1 MDVEQEA
8 LLVSQLPLFEFGDI
22 TTGMVEL
29 FPTVWGAAESLSSA
43 EAKKRQQGLDL
54 LVKCGSTR
62 LSPLVNYVIF
72 TRITDPDMELRA
84 LVVQALAAVLTPDEK
99 GRPAPEPVRQH
110 LVAQLARLR
119 TREIYALAQ
128 LLAYNPELMPQV
140 ARLMNSCPFAGHHL
154 ADLAS
159 SRKAPLEIRRY
170 AIRLAGE
177 VGYCDMIPTLE
188 RMLARLETRV
198 NGQQTMSFAPPAGL
212 EDAELLPDVKGALDK
227 LSSL

>member
-22 TTGMVEL
+22 TTGMIEL

-43 EAKKRQQGLDL
+43 ESKQRQQGLDL
-54 LVKCGSTR
+54 LVKCGATR

-72 TRITDPDMELRA
+72 TRITDPDMEFRSLVVRA
-84 LVVQALAAVLTPDEK
+84 LADVLTPDEK

-128 LLAYNPELMPQV
+128 LLAYNPDQMPQV
-140 ARLMNSCPFAGHHL
+140 ARLMNSCPYAGHHL

-198 NGQQTMSFAPPAGL
+198 NGQQTMSFAPPAGI
-212 EDAELLPDVKGALDK
+212 EDEELLPDVKGALVK

>member
-43 EAKKRQQGLDL
+43 ESKQRQQGLDL
-54 LVKCGSTR
+54 LVKCGATR
-62 LSPLVNYVIF
+62 LSPLVNYVIL
-72 TRITDPDMELRA
+72 TRITDPDMEFRSLVVRA
-84 LVVQALAAVLTPDEK
+84 LADVLTPDEK

-128 LLAYNPELMPQV
+128 LLAYNSDLMPQV
-140 ARLMNSCPFAGHHL
+140 ARLMNSCPYAGHHL
-154 ADLAS
+154 ADLAA

-198 NGQQTMSFAPPAGL
+198 NGQQTMSFAPPAGI
-212 EDAELLPDVKGALDK
+212 EDEELLPDVKGALVK
-227 LSSL
+227 LSSF

>member
-43 EAKKRQQGLDL
+43 ESKHRQQGLDL
-54 LVKCGSTR
+54 LVKCGATR

-72 TRITDPDMELRA
+72 TRITDPDMEFRA
-84 LVVQALAAVLTPDEK
+84 LVVRSLADVLTPDEK

-110 LVAQLARLR
+110 LVAQLAKLR

-128 LLAYNPELMPQV
+128 LLAYNPDLMPHV
-140 ARLMNSCPFAGHHL
+140 ARLMNSCPYAGHHL

-177 VGYCDMIPTLE
+177 VGYCDMIPALE

-198 NGQQTMSFAPPAGL
+198 NGQQTMSFAPPAGM
-212 EDAELLPDVKGALDK
+212 EDAELLPDVKGALIK